1 MSSYTYLFKFIIV
14 GDSNVGK
21 SCLMLQFT
29 DNKFKSDNDPT
40 IGVEFGSAS
49 IKHNES
55 TLRLQIWDTAGQE
68 SFRSITRSYFR
79 GAIGALLVFDLTSR
93 ESFTNLA
100 NWVEEIQMCASTNLV
115 IILIGNKC
123 DMTTQQEITIEEAED
138 FAKSKGLIFIQT
150 SAKTSHNVEKAFRT
164 VAELVVERIDK
175 GQIDPENEG
184 GIKVG
189 NTKNQ
194 GSITLNQQQQN
205 SNPDAESRANAGCS
219 C

>member
-1 MSSYTYLFKFIIV
+1 MTSYNYQFKFIII

-21 SCLMLQFT
+21 SSLMLQFT

-49 IKHNES
+49 IKYNDKQ
-55 TLRLQIWDTAGQE
+55 LKLQIWDTAGQE

-79 GAIGALLVFDLTSR
+79 GAIGALLAFDLTCR
-93 ESFTNLA
+93 DSFTNLA
-100 NWVEEIQMCASTNLV
+100 NWVDEIQMCASSNLV
-115 IILIGNKC
+115 IVQVGNKS
-123 DMTTQQEITIEEAED
+123 DLVSEASIEVDEAEA

-150 SAKTSHNVEKAFRT
+150 SAKSGHNVEKVFRS
-164 VAELVVERIDK
+164 VAEMVVDRIDK
-175 GQIDPENEG
+175 GYIDPENEA

-189 NTKNQ
+189 SAGKSQAQSNI
-194 GSITLNQQQQN
+194 SLNQ
-205 SNPDAESRANAGCS
+205 SNAVNTENNAGCS